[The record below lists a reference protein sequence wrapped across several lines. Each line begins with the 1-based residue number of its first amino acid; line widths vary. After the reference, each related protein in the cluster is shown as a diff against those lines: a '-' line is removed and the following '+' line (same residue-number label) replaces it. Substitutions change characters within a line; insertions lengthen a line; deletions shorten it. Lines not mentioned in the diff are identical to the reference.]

1 MADELV
7 LELIIWSVARN
18 VTHDAGPEA
27 EHNAVDPLL
36 LSGSRLILTRV
47 YNLNHADYCT
57 MFQTLH
63 PRQPTV
69 HSVRSFCCD
78 RLL

>member
-7 LELIIWSVARN
+7 LELIIWSAARN
-18 VTHDAGPEA
+18 VTHDAGRA
-27 EHNAVDPLL
+27 KHSAVDPLL

-63 PRQPTV
+63 PRQPRV
-69 HSVRSFCCD
+69 HSVRSLD
-78 RLL
+78 QRLL

>member
-27 EHNAVDPLL
+27 KHSAVDPLL
-36 LSGSRLILTRV
+36 LSGSRLTRV

-63 PRQPTV
+63 PRQPRV
-69 HSVRSFCCD
+69 HSVRSLD
-78 RLL
+78 QRLL